1 MLSQNFSVTCDNT
14 TTHCKFHFQ
23 QLWVSSEPIPACIGV
38 PLGSSATT
46 YLPNAYKRL
55 GDLESQSKQNKV
67 KTVGRYLLGD
77 CAISTVSMLGWPNVI
92 VQPLAS
98 RAAPCTTTL
107 SHVWF
112 FLASIAS
119 KLQLLP
125 AFPSL
130 PPVPIYLQKNPQS
143 SCFSL
148 PETCF
153 CWKWECGCF
162 RQ

>member
-1 MLSQNFSVTCDNT
+1 M
-14 TTHCKFHFQ
+14 
-23 QLWVSSEPIPACIGV
+23 
-38 PLGSSATT
+38 PLGTSTTT
-46 YLPNAYKRL
+46 YLPNAYQRL
-55 GDLESQSKQNKV
+55 GDLGSQSKQDKV
-67 KTVGRYLLGD
+67 KAVDRYLLGD

-92 VQPLAS
+92 VQSLCLQEQLPAPLHY
-98 RAAPCTTTL
+98 L
-107 SHVWF
+107 VWF

-119 KLQLLP
+119 KLKLLP

-130 PPVPIYLQKNPQS
+130 PPVPIYCQKNPQS

-153 CWKWECGCF
+153 CWKWEYSCF